1 MTFSEEYATVLS
13 PFLEQYKKAN
23 NEKERKAVL
32 RSAADAV
39 TETSNLREEKAAEL
53 PKDLEKVC
61 PFIIISLFLLILM
74 KTGHQ

>member
-32 RSAADAV
+32 QSAADSV
-39 TETSNLREEKAAEL
+39 TEASNLHEEKAAEL
-53 PKDLEKVC
+53 PKDLQKVRL
-61 PFIIISLFLLILM
+61 FIIISLFLLIFM
-74 KTGHQ
+74 NTGHR